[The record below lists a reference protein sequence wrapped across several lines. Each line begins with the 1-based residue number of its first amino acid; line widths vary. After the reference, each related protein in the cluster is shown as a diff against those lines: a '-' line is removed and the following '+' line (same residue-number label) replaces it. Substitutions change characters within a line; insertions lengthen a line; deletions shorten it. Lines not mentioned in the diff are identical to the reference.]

1 MTVTDAWW
9 GSFKY
14 RALNISKRDGSR
26 MTQSDWTKALKS
38 IAIFI
43 PKTALGDGLEDY
55 LNGNWNW

>member
-1 MTVTDAWW
+1 
-9 GSFKY
+9 
-14 RALNISKRDGSR
+14 